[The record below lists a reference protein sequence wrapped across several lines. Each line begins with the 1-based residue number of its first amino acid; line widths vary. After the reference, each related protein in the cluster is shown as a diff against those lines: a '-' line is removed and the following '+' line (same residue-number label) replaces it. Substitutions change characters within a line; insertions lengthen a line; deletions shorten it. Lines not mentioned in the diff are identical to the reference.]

1 MTTGGAGRQAGLHVP
16 VRLVMIPV
24 HHGSRASG
32 YTGPIDPSRIREAS
46 ITEAATGWQLGS
58 ILDAASGQ
66 RFPRQIRSLYS
77 DPHQIQSIIQRL
89 SVKASII
96 ASGSTFHQNQSSA
109 SDTKTRGRYG
119 ARLGMLGRIREAAC
133 HKIRCV
139 SCAVSAKPGRACLLR
154 DDSRVF
160 IP

>member
-77 DPHQIQSIIQRL
+77 DPHKIQSIIQRL
-89 SVKASII
+89 SVKASISLRVPRFI
-96 ASGSTFHQNQSSA
+96 RINRP

-139 SCAVSAKPGRACLLR
+139 SCAVSAVPVFSEMTAESSYLR
-154 DDSRVF
+154 FDV
-160 IP
+160 